1 MLPVQIGPTTN
12 KFLDRTAADADTAS
26 DDMTDSNSRSTEEV
40 LEDHLAKRRKRL
52 LEDDLATNYADSVAL
67 LTVNSNA
74 VGHDAIRYSAARL
87 AEQLP
92 EADYEFIAKQVN
104 GPYALLIWR
113 ATSRDGDAIDGADSF
128 VIEDGL
134 IQLQTIHY
142 RLVNSESRCARPDL
156 RL

>member
-1 MLPVQIGPTTN
+1 MTARRRINKSPMLPVQIGPTTN

-87 AEQLP
+87 AEQLR
-92 EADYEFIAKQVN
+92 KQTTN
-104 GPYALLIWR
+104 SSP
-113 ATSRDGDAIDGADSF
+113 SR
-128 VIEDGL
+128 
-134 IQLQTIHY
+134 
-142 RLVNSESRCARPDL
+142 
-156 RL
+156 